1 MKKKKKHSIT
11 NIIFLNLFAQII
23 QMLGLFLDVFGRF
36 WKTKKREMFGKKR
49 ASYDK
54 VFGIFLLIYLYFYVV
69 CSLIVTFTI
78 KLYRFVQTSVVKDNQ
93 LKQQNSC
100 IDH

>member
-23 QMLGLFLDVFGRF
+23 QMLGLERF

-49 ASYDK
+49 ASYEK